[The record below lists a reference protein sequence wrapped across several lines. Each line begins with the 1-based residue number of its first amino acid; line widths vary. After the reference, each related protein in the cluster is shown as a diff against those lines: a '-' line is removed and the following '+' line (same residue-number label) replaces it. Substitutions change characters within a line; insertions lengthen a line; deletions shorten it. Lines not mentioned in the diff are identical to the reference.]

1 MNIYDT
7 ASKKSSDENNS
18 QGPYGPF
25 LCEKT
30 C

>member
-7 ASKKSSDENNS
+7 ASKKNLNENNS
-18 QGPYGPF
+18 QGPYGPL